1 MSQTMAQPSLRR
13 RTDCRVCGSREL
25 ALALSLGDTPL
36 ANEFVEADQVDKPQD
51 RFPLKVHLCRVCGH
65 AQLLDVVDPQRLFR
79 HYVYVSG
86 TSPVFVEHFRRYAA
100 EVLQWTGMPPGSRVI
115 EIGSNDGTLLRCF
128 KDAGMRVLGIDP
140 AQAIAAEATKRGV
153 DTLPEFFD
161 LALAQRLRREG
172 WEASVVAANN
182 VFAHA
187 DDLHGIVE
195 GVAHLLHQD
204 GVLVFE
210 VSYLVDV
217 VDQGLFDTIYHEHL
231 SYHTVKPL
239 TRLFQQHGMELIDA
253 VRVDTHGGSLRGIA
267 QRKGG
272 RWPHHARVEQ
282 LIQLETSLGLFG
294 LAAYRDLFTRIQQRK
309 EELMSLLCGLKR
321 EGKRI
326 AGFGAPAKATTLM
339 FHFGLGPEV
348 IEYLCD
354 DSPWKQGRFSP
365 GYHLPVVPSTALYE
379 ADTRPDDVVILAWNF
394 AEPIMRT
401 HQAFMDGGGHF
412 IVPLPKLE
420 IR

>member
-1 MSQTMAQPSLRR
+1 MAQPSLRR

-140 AQAIAAEATKRGV
+140 AQAIAAEATTRGI

-172 WEASVVAANN
+172 WEA
-182 VFAHA
+182 
-187 DDLHGIVE
+187 
-195 GVAHLLHQD
+195 
-204 GVLVFE
+204 
-210 VSYLVDV
+210 
-217 VDQGLFDTIYHEHL
+217 
-231 SYHTVKPL
+231 
-239 TRLFQQHGMELIDA
+239 
-253 VRVDTHGGSLRGIA
+253 
-267 QRKGG
+267 
-272 RWPHHARVEQ
+272 
-282 LIQLETSLGLFG
+282 
-294 LAAYRDLFTRIQQRK
+294 
-309 EELMSLLCGLKR
+309 
-321 EGKRI
+321 
-326 AGFGAPAKATTLM
+326 
-339 FHFGLGPEV
+339 
-348 IEYLCD
+348 
-354 DSPWKQGRFSP
+354 
-365 GYHLPVVPSTALYE
+365 
-379 ADTRPDDVVILAWNF
+379 
-394 AEPIMRT
+394 
-401 HQAFMDGGGHF
+401 
-412 IVPLPKLE
+412 
-420 IR
+420 